1 VNAIIR
7 GHRCPKCSP
16 VGEVFIVS
24 GEDGY
29 ECPIQAADEDM
40 KLALRVWNAWKYDVI
55 KLEGLAGWLVEA
67 VMWAENIVKEYQA
80 EEVNRGKS

>member
-1 VNAIIR
+1 MNAVIK

-16 VGEVFIVS
+16 VGQVFFVS

-40 KLALRVWNAWKYDVI
+40 RLALRVWNAWKYDAQR
-55 KLEGLAGWLVEA
+55 LEGLAGWLVEA
-67 VMWAENIVKEYQA
+67 VMVAENIVREYQA
-80 EEVNRGKS
+80 EEIKNGQG